1 MKSEVSNSKTFLA
14 NEKEPFIVYSLF
26 VSGLLNWSQNLASLK
41 VGVLLRIKFGEMMVF
56 HLLVRYGFWLLHI
69 IGSCT

>member
-1 MKSEVSNSKTFLA
+1 MLVKSVFISKLAMKSEVSNSKTFLA

-41 VGVLLRIKFGEMMVF
+41 VGVLLLIKFGEMMVF
-56 HLLVRYGFWLLHI
+56 HLLV
-69 IGSCT
+69 